1 MSTLYS
7 ILDRPGAL
15 LLLLIA
21 LSLMIGQAAA
31 LVLSLKEKQSG
42 RQTPA
47 AALHMLAGFLFFVFL
62 LNSYDIVSFPQTQ
75 GASIN
80 PESLPFSLSWLC
92 YAFLEALFACFL
104 MLQFR
109 DYRRYKKSTVTPNA
123 IRQTVD
129 LLPEGIC
136 ISDQNGTALLSNLT
150 MDALC
155 RELTGERPA
164 DVHRLWARLEADGED
179 QSGKRLIR
187 TSRGEVWL
195 FSRGAITADGKDY
208 DRTSA
213 VNVNERYHITEELR
227 EKNAQLQDIQHRMKE
242 ASALSSEM
250 FVKQE
255 EAAARTA
262 LHNELGQVL
271 LMGRHCIEHPDSTD
285 AALVALITKQMNR
298 FLLGE
303 PKASDPNAGDELQQA
318 VHMAGSIGVTVEM
331 TGEAPK

>member
-42 RQTPA
+42 RQTTA

-150 MDALC
+150 MDAL
-155 RELTGERPA
+155 
-164 DVHRLWARLEADGED
+164 
-179 QSGKRLIR
+179 
-187 TSRGEVWL
+187 
-195 FSRGAITADGKDY
+195 
-208 DRTSA
+208 
-213 VNVNERYHITEELR
+213 
-227 EKNAQLQDIQHRMKE
+227 
-242 ASALSSEM
+242 
-250 FVKQE
+250 
-255 EAAARTA
+255 
-262 LHNELGQVL
+262 
-271 LMGRHCIEHPDSTD
+271 
-285 AALVALITKQMNR
+285 
-298 FLLGE
+298 
-303 PKASDPNAGDELQQA
+303 
-318 VHMAGSIGVTVEM
+318 
-331 TGEAPK
+331 